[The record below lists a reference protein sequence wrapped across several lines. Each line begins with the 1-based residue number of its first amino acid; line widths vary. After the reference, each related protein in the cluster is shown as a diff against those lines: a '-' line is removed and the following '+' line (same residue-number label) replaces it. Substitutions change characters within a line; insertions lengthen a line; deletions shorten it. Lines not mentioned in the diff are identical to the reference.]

1 MERKLSTIFASDV
14 VGYSKMMG
22 NNEEKTLEILGERR
36 EVIDSAI
43 TDYNGI
49 IFGSAGDSVIAE
61 FGSPVKAAEC
71 AVQIQGKM
79 KTMNENVPED
89 QQMIFRIGINIGD
102 VMVSKD
108 NLFGDAVNVAA
119 RLESAAQPSGIC
131 VSKTVFDLI
140 NQKIRV
146 SFEDAGKLDLKN
158 IVEPIQAYFVIQK
171 KGGVRFNQYEDSP
184 QIKVEKA
191 EQGSLAVM
199 LFKNLSKDEDQ
210 AYFCEGFSE
219 DLITVLSKYSKLL
232 VVSGNASFTY
242 RDKSKS
248 PKEIGKEL
256 GVRYILEGSVRKLGQ
271 KVRIGAKLISADREN
286 TIWSHNFDFTIDE
299 MFDIQDE
306 LVETIVSTI
315 VGHVDDEEVKQLVRV
330 KPENHTAY
338 DLVLQGLEYHRK
350 SNVTLE
356 NAKKA
361 VEFFDQAIEVDP
373 NCARAHAW
381 RACSLSNYVGW
392 RPDEYGEDWIDQCAD
407 SVIRSLEI
415 DQNDHEANRIM
426 GAISLVRGDFELAR
440 HHQERAMELCPSDA
454 YIMGKNA
461 ALLVYLGEPEK
472 ALEIVQHAMRIN
484 PFCPDDLFVDE
495 GMCYFWLGKY
505 SEAVNCF
512 RKMKTPDRES
522 IFYLTAS
529 LSKLGE
535 GIKSAETLKQA
546 FKMTD
551 LSVEDFLLT
560 QHYQNPELKQEL
572 REILESIPI
581 LTK

>member
-22 NNEEKTLEILGERR
+22 NNEEKTLETLGERR

-43 TDYNGI
+43 TEHNGI

-61 FGSPVKAAEC
+61 FGSPVKATEC

-415 DQNDHEANRIM
+415 DQNDHEAHRIM
-426 GAISLVRGDFELAR
+426 GAISLQRSDFELAR

-522 IFYLTAS
+522 VFYLTAS

-581 LTK
+581 

>member
-79 KTMNENVPED
+79 KTMNEDIPED

-248 PKEIGKEL
+248 PKEIGQEL
-256 GVRYILEGSVRKLGQ
+256 GVRYLLEGSVRKLGQ
-271 KVRIGAKLISADREN
+271 KVRVGAKLISADREN
-286 TIWSHNFDFTIDE
+286 TIWSHNFDFNIDE
-299 MFDIQDE
+299 MFDVQDE

-315 VGHVDDEEVKQLVRV
+315 VGHVDDEDVKQLVRV

-350 SNVTLE
+350 SNVTVE

-361 VEFFDQAIEVDP
+361 VEFFDKAIEVDP
-373 NCARAHAW
+373 ECARAHAW

-392 RPDEYGEDWIDQCAD
+392 APEEYGEDWIDQCAD

-415 DQNDHEANRIM
+415 DQNDHEAHRIM
-426 GAISLVRGDFELAR
+426 GAISLQRSDFELAR

-495 GMCYFWLGKY
+495 GMCYFWLEKY
-505 SEAVNCF
+505 SNAANCF
-512 RKMKTPDRES
+512 RKIKTPSRES
-522 IFYLTAS
+522 LFYFAATLF
-529 LSKLGE
+529 KLE
-535 GIKSAETLKQA
+535 EEKKSAETLKQA

-551 LSVEDFLLT
+551 MSVEDFLLT
-560 QHYQNPELKQEL
+560 QHYQNPELKQQL
-572 REILESIPI
+572 QEILQSIPI
-581 LTK
+581 

>member
-79 KTMNENVPED
+79 KTMNEDIPED

-415 DQNDHEANRIM
+415 DQNDHEAHRIM
-426 GAISLVRGDFELAR
+426 GAISLQRSDFELAR

-581 LTK
+581 

>member
-22 NNEEKTLEILGERR
+22 NNEEKTLETLGERR

-43 TDYNGI
+43 TEHNGI

-61 FGSPVKAAEC
+61 FGSPVKATEC

-79 KTMNENVPED
+79 ETMNENVPED

-146 SFEDAGKLDLKN
+146 SFENAGKLELKN
-158 IVEPIQAYFVIQK
+158 IVEPIQAYFVIQS
-171 KGGVRFNQYEDSP
+171 KGGARFNQYEDTP

-191 EQGSLAVM
+191 EHGSLAVM

-248 PKEIGKEL
+248 PKEIGQEL
-256 GVRYILEGSVRKLGQ
+256 GVRYLLEGSVRKLGQ
-271 KVRIGAKLISADREN
+271 KVRVGAKLISADREN
-286 TIWSHNFDFTIDE
+286 TIWSHNFDFNIDE
-299 MFDIQDE
+299 MFDVQDE

-315 VGHVDDEEVKQLVRV
+315 VGHVDDEDVKQLVRV

-350 SNVTLE
+350 SNVTVE

-361 VEFFDQAIEVDP
+361 VEFFDKAIEVDP
-373 NCARAHAW
+373 ECARAHAW

-392 RPDEYGEDWIDQCAD
+392 APEEYGEDWIDQCAD

-415 DQNDHEANRIM
+415 DQNDHEAHRIM
-426 GAISLVRGDFELAR
+426 GAISLQRSDFELAR
-440 HHQERAMELCPSDA
+440 HHQERAMELCPSDT

-529 LSKLGE
+529 LSKLGK

-581 LTK
+581 

>member
-14 VGYSKMMG
+14 VGFSKMMG

-36 EVIDSAI
+36 KVIDSAI
-43 TDYNGI
+43 ADYNGT

-79 KTMNENVPED
+79 KTMNEDLPED

-158 IVEPIQAYFVIQK
+158 IVEPIQAYFIIQK
-171 KGGVRFNQYEDSP
+171 KGGVRYNQYEDLP

-232 VVSGNASFTY
+232 VVSSNASFTY

-286 TIWSHNFDFTIDE
+286 TIWSHNFDFTIEE

-330 KPENHTAY
+330 KPDNHTAY

-392 RPDEYGEDWIDQCAD
+392 RPDEYGEDWLDQCAD

-415 DQNDHEANRIM
+415 DKNDHEAHRIM

-512 RKMKTPDRES
+512 RKMKTLDRES
-522 IFYLTAS
+522 VFYLTAS

-535 GIKSAETLKQA
+535 GIKSAEILKQA

-551 LSVEDFLLT
+551 MSVEDFLLT

-572 REILESIPI
+572 REILQSIPI
-581 LTK
+581 

>member
-79 KTMNENVPED
+79 KTMNEDIPED

-392 RPDEYGEDWIDQCAD
+392 RPDEYGEDWLDQCAD

-415 DQNDHEANRIM
+415 DKNDHEAHRIM

-522 IFYLTAS
+522 VFYLTAS

-581 LTK
+581 

>member
-61 FGSPVKAAEC
+61 FGSPVKATEC

-315 VGHVDDEEVKQLVRV
+315 VGHVDDDEVKQLVRV

-392 RPDEYGEDWIDQCAD
+392 APEEYGEDWIDQCAD

-440 HHQERAMELCPSDA
+440 LHQERAMELCPSDA

-529 LSKLGE
+529 LSKLGK

-581 LTK
+581 

>member
-43 TDYNGI
+43 TNYNAI

-79 KTMNENVPED
+79 KTMNEDIPED

-415 DQNDHEANRIM
+415 DQNDHEAHRIM

-581 LTK
+581 

>member
-36 EVIDSAI
+36 EVIDRAI

-79 KTMNENVPED
+79 KTMNEDIPED

-350 SNVTLE
+350 SNVTVE

-581 LTK
+581 

>member
-43 TDYNGI
+43 ADYNGI

-79 KTMNENVPED
+79 KTMNEDIPED

-232 VVSGNASFTY
+232 VVSGNASFAY

-415 DQNDHEANRIM
+415 DQNDHEAHRIM

-522 IFYLTAS
+522 VFYLTAS

-535 GIKSAETLKQA
+535 GLKSAETLKQA

-581 LTK
+581 

>member
-79 KTMNENVPED
+79 KTMNEDIPED

-158 IVEPIQAYFVIQK
+158 IVEPIQAYFVIQE

-415 DQNDHEANRIM
+415 DQNDHEAHRIM

-581 LTK
+581 

>member
-350 SNVTLE
+350 SNVTVE

-361 VEFFDQAIEVDP
+361 VEFFDKAIEVDP
-373 NCARAHAW
+373 ECARAHAW

-392 RPDEYGEDWIDQCAD
+392 APEEYGEDWIDQCAD

-415 DQNDHEANRIM
+415 DQNDHEAHRIM

-522 IFYLTAS
+522 VFYLTAS

-581 LTK
+581 

>member
-79 KTMNENVPED
+79 KTMNEDIPED

-158 IVEPIQAYFVIQK
+158 IVEPIQAYFVIQE

-522 IFYLTAS
+522 VFYLTAS

-581 LTK
+581 

>member
-36 EVIDSAI
+36 EVIDRAI

-79 KTMNENVPED
+79 KTMNEDIPED

-102 VMVSKD
+102 VMVSKN

-560 QHYQNPELKQEL
+560 QHYQNPELKQVL

-581 LTK
+581 

>member
-22 NNEEKTLEILGERR
+22 NNEEKTLETLGERR

-43 TDYNGI
+43 TEHNGI

-61 FGSPVKAAEC
+61 FGSPVKATEC

-146 SFEDAGKLDLKN
+146 SFENAGKLELKN
-158 IVEPIQAYFVIQK
+158 IVEPIQAYFVIQSI
-171 KGGVRFNQYEDSP
+171 GGARFNQYEDSP

-191 EQGSLAVM
+191 EHGSLAVM

-350 SNVTLE
+350 SNVTVE

-415 DQNDHEANRIM
+415 DQNDHEAHRIM

-495 GMCYFWLGKY
+495 GMCYFWLEKY
-505 SEAVNCF
+505 SNAANCF
-512 RKMKTPDRES
+512 RKIKTPSRES
-522 IFYLTAS
+522 LFYFAATLF
-529 LSKLGE
+529 KLE
-535 GIKSAETLKQA
+535 EEKKSAETLKQA

-551 LSVEDFLLT
+551 MSVEDFLLT
-560 QHYQNPELKQEL
+560 QHYQNPELKQQL
-572 REILESIPI
+572 QEILQSIPI
-581 LTK
+581 

>member
-22 NNEEKTLEILGERR
+22 NNEEKTLETLGERR

-43 TDYNGI
+43 TEHNGI

-79 KTMNENVPED
+79 KTMNEDIPED

-415 DQNDHEANRIM
+415 DQNDHEAHRIM
-426 GAISLVRGDFELAR
+426 GAISLQRSDFELAR

-581 LTK
+581 

>member
-79 KTMNENVPED
+79 KTMNEDIPED

-286 TIWSHNFDFTIDE
+286 TIWSHNFDFTIDD

-350 SNVTLE
+350 SNVTVE

-415 DQNDHEANRIM
+415 DQNDHEAHRIM
-426 GAISLVRGDFELAR
+426 GAISLQRGDFELAR

-495 GMCYFWLGKY
+495 GMCYFWLEKY
-505 SEAVNCF
+505 SNAANCF
-512 RKMKTPDRES
+512 RKIKTPSRES
-522 IFYLTAS
+522 LFYFAATLF
-529 LSKLGE
+529 KLE
-535 GIKSAETLKQA
+535 EEKKSAETLKQA

-551 LSVEDFLLT
+551 MSVEDFLLT

-581 LTK
+581 

>member
-79 KTMNENVPED
+79 KTMNEDIPED

-299 MFDIQDE
+299 LFDIQDE

-350 SNVTLE
+350 SNVTVE

-415 DQNDHEANRIM
+415 DQNDHEAHRIM

-522 IFYLTAS
+522 VFYLTAS

-581 LTK
+581 

>member
-36 EVIDSAI
+36 EVIDRAI

-79 KTMNENVPED
+79 KTMNEDIPED

-158 IVEPIQAYFVIQK
+158 IVEPIQAYFVIQE

-330 KPENHTAY
+330 KPDNHTAY

-350 SNVTLE
+350 SNVTVE

-415 DQNDHEANRIM
+415 DQNDHEAHRIM

-560 QHYQNPELKQEL
+560 QHYQNPELKQVL
-572 REILESIPI
+572 REIL
-581 LTK
+581 

>member
-79 KTMNENVPED
+79 KTMNEDIPED

-415 DQNDHEANRIM
+415 DQNDHEAHRIM

-522 IFYLTAS
+522 VFYLTAS

-581 LTK
+581 

>member
-22 NNEEKTLEILGERR
+22 NNEEKTLETLGERR

-43 TDYNGI
+43 TEHNGI

-61 FGSPVKAAEC
+61 FGSPVKATEC

-79 KTMNENVPED
+79 KTMNEDVPVD

-330 KPENHTAY
+330 KPDNHTAY

-415 DQNDHEANRIM
+415 DQNDHEAHRIM

-522 IFYLTAS
+522 VFYLTAS

-581 LTK
+581 

>member
-22 NNEEKTLEILGERR
+22 NNEEKTLETLGERR

-43 TDYNGI
+43 TEHNGI

-61 FGSPVKAAEC
+61 FGSPVKATEC

-146 SFEDAGKLDLKN
+146 SFENAGKLELKN
-158 IVEPIQAYFVIQK
+158 IVEPIQAYFVIQS
-171 KGGVRFNQYEDSP
+171 KGGARFNQYEDTP

-191 EQGSLAVM
+191 EHGSLAVM

-350 SNVTLE
+350 SNVTVE

-361 VEFFDQAIEVDP
+361 VEFFDKAIEVDP
-373 NCARAHAW
+373 ECARAHAW

-392 RPDEYGEDWIDQCAD
+392 APEEYGENWIDQCAD

-415 DQNDHEANRIM
+415 DQNDHEAHRIM
-426 GAISLVRGDFELAR
+426 GAISLQRSDFELAR

-495 GMCYFWLGKY
+495 GMCYFWLEKY
-505 SEAVNCF
+505 SNAANCF
-512 RKMKTPDRES
+512 RKIKTPSRES
-522 IFYLTAS
+522 LFYFAATLF
-529 LSKLGE
+529 KLE
-535 GIKSAETLKQA
+535 EEKKSAETLKQA

-551 LSVEDFLLT
+551 MSVEDFLLT
-560 QHYQNPELKQEL
+560 QHYQNPELKQQL
-572 REILESIPI
+572 QEILQSIPI
-581 LTK
+581 

>member
-36 EVIDSAI
+36 EVIDRAI

-79 KTMNENVPED
+79 KTMNEDIPED

-158 IVEPIQAYFVIQK
+158 IVEPIQAYFVIQE

-191 EQGSLAVM
+191 EQGSLTVM

-330 KPENHTAY
+330 KPDNHTAY

-350 SNVTLE
+350 SNVTVE

-415 DQNDHEANRIM
+415 DQNDHEAHRIM

-581 LTK
+581 

>member
-43 TDYNGI
+43 TNYNAI

-79 KTMNENVPED
+79 KTMNEDIPED

-350 SNVTLE
+350 SNVTVE

-415 DQNDHEANRIM
+415 DQNDHEAHRIM

-522 IFYLTAS
+522 VFYLTAS

-581 LTK
+581 

>member
-22 NNEEKTLEILGERR
+22 NNEEKTLKTLGERR

-43 TDYNGI
+43 AEHNGT

-71 AVQIQGKM
+71 AVLIQSKM
-79 KTMNENVPED
+79 KTMNEDIPED
-89 QQMIFRIGINIGD
+89 QQMTFRIGINIGD

-171 KGGVRFNQYEDSP
+171 KGGVRYNQYEDSP

-199 LFKNLSKDEDQ
+199 LFKNLSNDEDQ

-232 VVSGNASFTY
+232 VVSSNASFTY

-299 MFDIQDE
+299 LFDIQDE

-330 KPENHTAY
+330 KPDNHTAY

-392 RPDEYGEDWIDQCAD
+392 RPDEYGEDWLDQCAD

-415 DQNDHEANRIM
+415 DKNDHEAHRIM

-522 IFYLTAS
+522 VFYLTAS
-529 LSKLGE
+529 FSKLGE

-572 REILESIPI
+572 RDILQSIPI
-581 LTK
+581 

>member
-22 NNEEKTLEILGERR
+22 NNEEKTLETLGERR

-43 TDYNGI
+43 TEHNGI

-61 FGSPVKAAEC
+61 FGSPVKATEC

-146 SFEDAGKLDLKN
+146 SFENAGKLELKN
-158 IVEPIQAYFVIQK
+158 IVEPIQAYFVIQS
-171 KGGVRFNQYEDSP
+171 KGGARFNQYEDTP

-191 EQGSLAVM
+191 EHGSLAVM

-350 SNVTLE
+350 SNVTVE

-415 DQNDHEANRIM
+415 DQNDHEAHRIM
-426 GAISLVRGDFELAR
+426 GAISLQRSDFELAR

-495 GMCYFWLGKY
+495 GMCYFWLEKY
-505 SEAVNCF
+505 SNAANCF
-512 RKMKTPDRES
+512 RKIKTPSRES
-522 IFYLTAS
+522 LFYFAATLF
-529 LSKLGE
+529 KLE
-535 GIKSAETLKQA
+535 EEKKSAETLKQA

-551 LSVEDFLLT
+551 MSVEDFLLT
-560 QHYQNPELKQEL
+560 QHYQNPELKQQL
-572 REILESIPI
+572 QEILQSIPI
-581 LTK
+581 

>member
-392 RPDEYGEDWIDQCAD
+392 APEEYGEDWIDQCAD

-581 LTK
+581 

>member
-22 NNEEKTLEILGERR
+22 NNEEKTLETLGERR

-43 TDYNGI
+43 AEYNGI

-79 KTMNENVPED
+79 KTMNEDIPED

-158 IVEPIQAYFVIQK
+158 IVEPIQAYFVIQE

-350 SNVTLE
+350 SNVTVE

-415 DQNDHEANRIM
+415 DQNDHEAHRIM

-581 LTK
+581 

>member
-22 NNEEKTLEILGERR
+22 NNEEKTLETLGERR

-43 TDYNGI
+43 TEHNGI

-61 FGSPVKAAEC
+61 FGSPVKATEC

-79 KTMNENVPED
+79 ETMNENVPED

-522 IFYLTAS
+522 VFYLTAS

-581 LTK
+581 

>member
-22 NNEEKTLEILGERR
+22 NNEEKTLETLGERR

-43 TDYNGI
+43 TEHNGI

-61 FGSPVKAAEC
+61 FGSPVKATEC

-79 KTMNENVPED
+79 ETMNENVPED

-158 IVEPIQAYFVIQK
+158 IVEPIQAYFVIQE

-350 SNVTLE
+350 SNVTVE

-415 DQNDHEANRIM
+415 DQNDHEAHRIM

-495 GMCYFWLGKY
+495 GMCYFRLEKY
-505 SEAVNCF
+505 SNAANCF
-512 RKMKTPDRES
+512 RKIKTPSRES
-522 IFYLTAS
+522 LFYFAATLF
-529 LSKLGE
+529 KLE
-535 GIKSAETLKQA
+535 EEKKSAETLKQA

-551 LSVEDFLLT
+551 MSVEDFLLT
-560 QHYQNPELKQEL
+560 QHYQNPELKQQL
-572 REILESIPI
+572 QEILQSIPI
-581 LTK
+581 

>member
-36 EVIDSAI
+36 EVIDRAI

-79 KTMNENVPED
+79 KTMNEDIPED

-158 IVEPIQAYFVIQK
+158 IVEPIQAYFVIQE

-330 KPENHTAY
+330 KPDNHTAY

-350 SNVTLE
+350 SNVTVE

-415 DQNDHEANRIM
+415 DQNDHEAHRIM

-472 ALEIVQHAMRIN
+472 ALEIVKHAMRIN

-581 LTK
+581 

>member
-36 EVIDSAI
+36 EVIDRAI

-79 KTMNENVPED
+79 KTMNEDIPED

-158 IVEPIQAYFVIQK
+158 IVEPIQAYFVIQE

-350 SNVTLE
+350 SNVTVE

-415 DQNDHEANRIM
+415 DQNDHEAHRIM

-581 LTK
+581 

>member
-79 KTMNENVPED
+79 ETMNEDIPED

-108 NLFGDAVNVAA
+108 NLFGDAVNVAG

-146 SFEDAGKLDLKN
+146 SFEDAGKMDLKN
-158 IVEPIQAYFVIQK
+158 IVEPIQAYFVIQE

-522 IFYLTAS
+522 VFYLTAS

-581 LTK
+581 

>member
-36 EVIDSAI
+36 EVIDRAI

-79 KTMNENVPED
+79 KTMNEDIPED

-158 IVEPIQAYFVIQK
+158 IVEPIQAYFVIQE

-350 SNVTLE
+350 SNVTVE

-415 DQNDHEANRIM
+415 DQNDHEAHRIM

-461 ALLVYLGEPEK
+461 ALLVFLGEPEK

-560 QHYQNPELKQEL
+560 QHYQNPELKQVL

-581 LTK
+581 

>member
-22 NNEEKTLEILGERR
+22 NNEEKTLETLGERR

-43 TDYNGI
+43 AEHNGT

-71 AVQIQGKM
+71 AVLIQGKM
-79 KTMNENVPED
+79 KTMNEDIPED
-89 QQMIFRIGINIGD
+89 QQMTFRIGINIGD

-171 KGGVRFNQYEDSP
+171 KGGVRYNQYEDSP

-199 LFKNLSKDEDQ
+199 LFKNLSNDEDQ

-232 VVSGNASFTY
+232 VVSSNASFTY

-299 MFDIQDE
+299 LFDIQDE

-330 KPENHTAY
+330 KPDNHTAY

-392 RPDEYGEDWIDQCAD
+392 RPDEYGEDWLDQCAD

-415 DQNDHEANRIM
+415 DKNDHEAHRIM

-522 IFYLTAS
+522 VFYLTAS
-529 LSKLGE
+529 FSKLGE

-572 REILESIPI
+572 RDILQSIPI
-581 LTK
+581 

>member
-43 TDYNGI
+43 ADYNGI

-79 KTMNENVPED
+79 KTMNEDIPED

-248 PKEIGKEL
+248 PKEIGQEL
-256 GVRYILEGSVRKLGQ
+256 GVRYLLEGSVRKLGQ
-271 KVRIGAKLISADREN
+271 KVRVGAKLISADREN
-286 TIWSHNFDFTIDE
+286 TIWSHNFDFNIDE
-299 MFDIQDE
+299 MFDVQDE

-315 VGHVDDEEVKQLVRV
+315 VGHVDDEDVKQLVRV

-350 SNVTLE
+350 SNVTVE

-407 SVIRSLEI
+407 SGIRSSEI
-415 DQNDHEANRIM
+415 DQNDHEAHRIM

-581 LTK
+581 

>member
-1 MERKLSTIFASDV
+1 
-14 VGYSKMMG
+14 
-22 NNEEKTLEILGERR
+22 LGERR

-43 TDYNGI
+43 ADYNGI

-79 KTMNENVPED
+79 KTMNEDIPED

-415 DQNDHEANRIM
+415 DQNDHEAHRIM

-581 LTK
+581 

>member
-79 KTMNENVPED
+79 KTMNEDIPED

-140 NQKIRV
+140 NQKILA
-146 SFEDAGKLDLKN
+146 SFEDAGKLNLKN

-171 KGGVRFNQYEDSP
+171 KGSVRFNQYEDSP

-330 KPENHTAY
+330 KPDNHTAY

-415 DQNDHEANRIM
+415 DQNDHEAHRIM

-522 IFYLTAS
+522 VFYLTAS

-572 REILESIPI
+572 REILESITI
-581 LTK
+581 

>member
-79 KTMNENVPED
+79 KTMNEDIPED

-392 RPDEYGEDWIDQCAD
+392 APEEYGEDWIDQCAD

-581 LTK
+581 